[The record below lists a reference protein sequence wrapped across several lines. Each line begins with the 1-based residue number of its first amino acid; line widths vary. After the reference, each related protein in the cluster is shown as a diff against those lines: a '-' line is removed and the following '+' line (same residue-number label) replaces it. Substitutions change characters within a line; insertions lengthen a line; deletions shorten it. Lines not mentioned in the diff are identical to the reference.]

1 MENISQ
7 KIDCSIVVSVYN
19 EEECVRM
26 FYHSLSETLS
36 LLQISYEIIFVNDGS
51 TDNSLSILKD
61 IATTVHTVKVVSF
74 SRNFGHEAAMIAG
87 IDHACGEAVIC
98 MDSDLQHPPAMI
110 PEMLKKWQEGN
121 DIVLMVR
128 NDRKDGGFFRNITS
142 KMFYSI
148 TNKLLNAKLEPNASD
163 FFMIS
168 QRIIHLLKSDYRERT
183 RFMRGYIQII
193 GFNKTT
199 IKYVAPSRVAGE
211 SKYSFFRLLTLSFS
225 AISTL
230 SKVPLKLGLW
240 CGLLSGL
247 FSIVVAIYS
256 LIMWIIEKPIPG
268 YTTLIIFLSLMF
280 CINFIVIGII
290 GEYIGH
296 LFDEVKERPIY
307 VVESIFEIDDNN
319 N

>member
-1 MENISQ
+1 MLPKIS
-7 KIDCSIVVSVYN
+7 IIVSVYN
-19 EEECVRM
+19 EENSLPL
-26 FYHSLSETLS
+26 FYKELYRE
-36 LLQISYEIIFVNDGS
+36 LQNVEAISEIIFVNDGS
-51 TDNSLSILKD
+51 TDQSLTILKEF
-61 IATTVHTVKVVSF
+61 AAQNPVVKVINF

-87 IDHACGEAVIC
+87 IDHCTGDIAIC
-98 MDSDLQHPPAMI
+98 LDADLQHPPKYIA
-110 PEMLKKWQEGN
+110 EMLQKWQEGN

-142 KMFYSI
+142 KIFYGF
-148 TNKLLNAKLEPNASD
+148 TNKLLNTKLEPNASD

-168 QRIIHLLKSDYRERT
+168 RRIINILKSGYRERT
-183 RFMRGYIQII
+183 RFVRGFVQII
-193 GFNKTT
+193 GFNITT
-199 IKYVAPSRVAGE
+199 IEYVAPPRIAGE
-211 SKYSFFRLLTLSFS
+211 SKYSLLKLLTLSFS

-247 FSIVVAIYS
+247 FSVIVAIFS
-256 LIMWIIEKPIPG
+256 LVMWIIEKPVPG

-296 LFDEVKERPIY
+296 LFDEVKNRPLYLIDN
-307 VVESIFEIDDNN
+307 IFETSNN
-319 N
+319 NE

>member
-1 MENISQ
+1 MPPKIS
-7 KIDCSIVVSVYN
+7 IIVSVYN
-19 EEECVRM
+19 EEKSLPL
-26 FYHSLSETLS
+26 FYKELEQE
-36 LLQISYEIIFVNDGS
+36 LQQVAADSEIIFVNDGS
-51 TDNSLSILKD
+51 KDQSLNILKEFS
-61 IATTVHTVKVVSF
+61 AQNAAVKVINF

-87 IDHACGEAVIC
+87 IDYCSGDIAIC
-98 MDSDLQHPPAMI
+98 MDADLQHPPKYIA
-110 PEMLKKWQEGN
+110 EVLQKWQEGN

-142 KMFYSI
+142 KLFYGV

-168 QRIIHLLKSDYRERT
+168 RRIINLLKNDYRERT
-183 RFMRGYIQII
+183 RFVRGFIQII

-199 IKYVAPSRVAGE
+199 LEYVAPSRVAGE
-211 SKYSFFRLLTLSFS
+211 SKYSFFKLLTLSFS

-240 CGLLSGL
+240 CGILSGL
-247 FSIVVAIYS
+247 FSVIVAIYS
-256 LIMWIIEKPIPG
+256 LVMWCIEKPVPG

-296 LFDEVKERPIY
+296 LFDETKNRPIY
-307 VVESIFEIDDNN
+307 LVENIFETNDNN
-319 N
+319 